1 MYKRRYFP
9 KKLEFGNLRSVCVEE
24 IGGEIRMAKF
34 SVGREDESEGPSSP
48 RPKKLRT
55 TTPPQPQQQQQFR
68 RYDQPVVEEEEE
80 EEEDDDEDE
89 DEEAESEYDDDD
101 DEDDEDDGETEAERS
116 HAVRV
121 SLGPSGDGSIS
132 VTLTDPDV
140 LDCPICLEHLTI
152 PVFQSCSSC
161 CFKLGNQ
168 CPSCAWPIGYNRC
181 RAIEKVI
188 ESVKISCQNM
198 KYGCKEAVSYSKKHD
213 HEEAC
218 VYAPCLCPLPECN
231 FVGSSKHLS
240 LHFTSKHSNSTT
252 RFCYNCL
259 FPISIEKQQ
268 KCLILHE
275 QSEGG
280 IFILN
285 NGIDPLGNIVNV
297 SCIGPS
303 STKRAFAYDL
313 IARNGES
320 SVRLQSFTESI
331 PGRVEHPPL
340 KRFLLVPSDFVGSC
354 RQLKLELCIR
364 RNQEFP
370 AHI

>member
-1 MYKRRYFP
+1 
-9 KKLEFGNLRSVCVEE
+9 
-24 IGGEIRMAKF
+24 MAKF

-55 TTPPQPQQQQQFR
+55 TTTTPPQPQQQQQFR
-68 RYDQPVVEEEEE
+68 RYDQPVVEEEE
-80 EEEDDDEDE
+80 DE

-101 DEDDEDDGETEAERS
+101 DDDEDDEDDDETEAERS

-121 SLGPSGDGSIS
+121 SLGSSGDGSIS

-152 PVFQSCSSC
+152 PVFQCENGHVACSSC

-168 CPSCAWPIGYNRC
+168 CPSCSWPIGYNRC

-213 HEEAC
+213 HEETC
-218 VYAPCLCPLPECN
+218 VYVPSSSYPYTSSAHFRTPL
-231 FVGSSKHLS
+231 
-240 LHFTSKHSNSTT
+240 

-268 KCLILHE
+268 ICLILHE
-275 QSEGG
+275 HSECG
-280 IFILN
+280 IFFLN

-313 IARNGES
+313 IARNGGS

>member
-1 MYKRRYFP
+1 
-9 KKLEFGNLRSVCVEE
+9 
-24 IGGEIRMAKF
+24 MAKF

-55 TTPPQPQQQQQFR
+55 TTTTPPQPQQQQQFR
-68 RYDQPVVEEEEE
+68 RCDQPVVEEE
-80 EEEDDDEDE
+80 EDE

-101 DEDDEDDGETEAERS
+101 DDDDEDDEEDDETEAERCR
-116 HAVRV
+116 AVRV
-121 SLGPSGDGSIS
+121 SLGPSGDGPIS

-152 PVFQSCSSC
+152 PVFQCENGHVACSSC

-168 CPSCAWPIGYNRC
+168 CPSCSWPIGYNRC

-188 ESVKISCQNM
+188 ESVKISCRNM

-213 HEEAC
+213 HEESC
-218 VYAPCLCPLPECN
+218 VYAPCSCPLPECN

-240 LHFTSKHSNSTT
+240 LHFTHKHSNSATC
-252 RFCYNCL
+252 FSYNCL

-268 KCLILHE
+268 KCLILQE

-297 SCIGPS
+297 SCMGPS

-313 IARNGES
+313 VARSNGGS

-340 KRFLLVPSDFVGSC
+340 KRFLLVPSDFVWSC